1 MFNVHHPYRLFAW
14 LLLLCAML
22 VAALSQNL
30 QAREPVFSAP
40 DTRQREANEH
50 PWPVNSFLVLAYHD
64 VKDDVADQRFLAVT
78 TKKLVAEFA
87 WLRENGYHP
96 VSVQQI
102 VDAHQGLITLPEK
115 AVLLTFD
122 DGYRSFYTRVFP
134 LLKAYQWPA
143 MLAPVGH
150 WVSAPDSQ
158 ELVDFGGLPV
168 PRSAFTNWEEISE
181 MAKSGLVEIA
191 SHTQQLH
198 YGQLANPQGNTQPAA
213 ASRRYF
219 PETDSYET
227 QADFDKRINADIT
240 AITANLK
247 KATGQ
252 APRAWVWPYGAM
264 HGKTWQLA
272 KQQGYQLSF
281 SLDMGL
287 ANAKNL
293 DNIPRYLISNDQSL
307 EEFAASMV
315 GVRQQPTQRVA
326 HVDLDYIYDPDPEQ
340 QERNLGALIQRLQD
354 MRVSTVFLQAFADPQ
369 GDGLVR
375 EVYFPNRVLPM
386 RADLFNRAAW
396 QLRTRAGVQVF
407 AWMPTLALDLDPSY
421 PRVKRAG
428 QAAADT
434 PATGKEPHYHVA
446 EQEYRRLSF
455 FDPRVRQ
462 AINTLYED
470 LAWQAS
476 FSGILFHDD
485 AMLREDEDMSD
496 AAIAAYE
503 AAGFKGPFPMTDASP
518 EERQRWTRFKTQALT
533 DFTLE
538 LLNTVRATR
547 GEVMQSARNLYVNT
561 VTQPDSEAWFAQ
573 NFQDSLA
580 AYDWVVPMVMPYME
594 EVPKNQI
601 PVWLDQVVDSVKTI
615 PGALNKTIF
624 EVQAVDWRDGQQRT
638 IATEDIASW
647 LRRLNIRGA
656 RHMGYYPDDFASNHP
671 DMKQMRKHLSNYW
684 FPSP

>member
-1 MFNVHHPYRLFAW
+1 MYNVHHPYRLFAW

-78 TKKLVAEFA
+78 SKKLVAEFA

-102 VDAHQGLITLPEK
+102 VEAHQGLITLPEK

-168 PRSAFTNWEEISE
+168 ARSAFTNWEEISE

-219 PETDSYET
+219 PETNSYET
-227 QADFDKRINADIT
+227 QVDFDKRINADIT
-240 AITANLK
+240 AITANLE

-264 HGKTWQLA
+264 HGRTWQLA

-287 ANAKNL
+287 ANARNL

-428 QAAADT
+428 QATADT
-434 PATGKEPHYHVA
+434 RATGKEPHYLVA

-485 AMLREDEDMSD
+485 AMLREDEDMSA

>member
-1 MFNVHHPYRLFAW
+1 MFKLNRPFRVFAW
-14 LLLLCAML
+14 LML
-22 VAALSQNL
+22 VSAMAMAAFSHSA
-30 QAREPVFSAP
+30 QAREPVFTPP
-40 DTRQREANEH
+40 DARPKEINER

-78 TKKLVAEFA
+78 TSKLVAEFA

-102 VDAHQGLITLPEK
+102 IDANQGISTLPEK

-122 DGYRSFYTRVFP
+122 DGYRSFYTRVYP
-134 LLKAYQWPA
+134 LLKAFQWPA
-143 MLAPVGH
+143 VLAPVGH
-150 WVSAPDSQ
+150 WVDPPETQ
-158 ELVDFGGLPV
+158 ETVDFGGLPV
-168 PRSAFTNWEEISE
+168 SRQAFTNWDEIRE
-181 MAKSGLVEIA
+181 MAQSGLVEIA

-198 YGQLANPQGNTQPAA
+198 YGQPANPQGNTQPAA
-213 ASRRYF
+213 ASLRYF
-219 PETDSYET
+219 PETNSYET
-227 QADFDKRINADIT
+227 PAQFDKRIKADID
-240 AITANLK
+240 AITERLK
-247 KATGQ
+247 SVTGK

-264 HGKTWQLA
+264 HGRTWQLA

-287 ANAKNL
+287 ANADNL
-293 DNIPRYLISNDQSL
+293 DNIPRYLVSNDQTL

-315 GVRQQPTQRVA
+315 GVIQKPTQRVA
-326 HVDLDYIYDPDPEQ
+326 HVDLDYIYDPDPAQ

-354 MRVSTVFLQAFADPQ
+354 MRVTTVFLQAFADPE

-396 QLRTRAGVQVF
+396 QLRTRGGVQVF
-407 AWMPTLALDLDPSY
+407 AWMPTLALDLDDSY
-421 PRVKRAG
+421 PRVERAKLP
-428 QAAADT
+428 AA
-434 PATGKEPHYHVA
+434 GSVKEGTPHYHVA

-462 AINTLYED
+462 AVKTLYED
-470 LAWQAS
+470 LAWQSS
-476 FSGILFHDD
+476 FQGILFHDD
-485 AMLREDEDMSD
+485 AMLREDEDMS
-496 AAIAAYE
+496 APARAAYE
-503 AAGFKGPFPMTDASP
+503 AAGFKGPFPMANASP
-518 EERQRWTRFKTQALT
+518 QELERWKRFKTQALT

-538 LLNTVRATR
+538 LFDTVRAVR

-561 VTQPDSEAWFAQ
+561 LIEPESEAWFAQ
-573 NFQDSLA
+573 NYQDSLA

-594 EVPKNQI
+594 AVPKAQI
-601 PVWLDQVVDSVKTI
+601 PAWLDQVVDAAKAS
-615 PGALNKTIF
+615 PGALNQTIF
-624 EVQAVDWRDGQQRT
+624 EVQAVDWRDGKQRT
-638 IATEDIASW
+638 IPTEEIASW

-684 FPSP
+684 FPYP

>member
-1 MFNVHHPYRLFAW
+1 MLNVHRPYRLFA
-14 LLLLCAML
+14 LLMLLSAMF
-22 VAALSQNL
+22 VAAMGHNA
-30 QAREPVFSAP
+30 QAREPVFTWP
-40 DTRQREANEH
+40 DSRTKEANEQ

-150 WVSAPDSQ
+150 WVSTPDSQ
-158 ELVDFGGLPV
+158 EIVDFGGLPV
-168 PRSAFTNWEEISE
+168 SRSAFTNWDEISE
-181 MAKSGLVEIA
+181 MAQSGLVEIA

-213 ASRRYF
+213 ASRRYY
-219 PETDSYET
+219 PETNSYESL
-227 QADFDKRINADIT
+227 ADFDKRINADIT
-240 AITANLK
+240 AITNNLK

-264 HGKTWQLA
+264 HGRTWQLA

-281 SLDMGL
+281 SLDIGL
-287 ANAKNL
+287 ANARNL
-293 DNIPRYLISNDQSL
+293 DNIPRYLVSNDQSL
-307 EEFAASMV
+307 EEFAASMAS
-315 GVRQQPTQRVA
+315 VRLQPTQRVA

-354 MRVSTVFLQAFADPQ
+354 MRVTTVFLQAFADPL

-396 QLRTRAGVQVF
+396 QLRTRGGVQVF

-421 PRVKRAG
+421 PRVKRAAP
-428 QAAADT
+428 AAAGT
-434 PATGKEPHYHVA
+434 PEQSKSPHYHVA

-476 FSGILFHDD
+476 FSGIVFHDD
-485 AMLREDEDMSD
+485 AMLREDEDMSA

-518 EERQRWTRFKTQALT
+518 EERQRWMRFKTQALT

-561 VTQPDSEAWFAQ
+561 VTQPESEAWFAQ

-594 EVPKNQI
+594 EVPKSQV
-601 PVWLDQVVDSVKTI
+601 PAWLDQVVDAVKTT

-624 EVQAVDWRDGQQRT
+624 EVQAVDWRDGQPRN
-638 IATEDIASW
+638 IATEEIASW